1 MDLQAALLCAHATVH
16 EGRLSVLDAGT
27 THFTAAR
34 FPMSFAAS
42 LALMLNA
49 DAVDQERL
57 HQLVA
62 SVHACADGMHDR
74 AVASMTG
81 EFIALG
87 PSSLAGETVN
97 VPMAF
102 DLRPLTV
109 PVPGL
114 YELHVTIDEEL
125 LAVLQFC
132 ADVTPD

>member
-1 MDLQAALLCAHATVH
+1 MNVQAALLCAHATVH

-27 THFTAAR
+27 TEFRTAQ
-34 FPMSFAAS
+34 FPMSLAAS

-49 DAVDQERL
+49 DAADQERL
-57 HQLVA
+57 HHFVA
-62 SVHACADGMHDR
+62 SVHPCAHGMQDH

-87 PSSLAGETVN
+87 PSSLAGEAVN

-102 DLRPLTV
+102 DLRPLTI

-125 LAVLQFC
+125 LAILQFC
-132 ADVTPD
+132 ADVKPR